1 MRGEDALGGD
11 HPVDV
16 VRRRLP
22 ADEDDVFAVLG
33 PLDCRVGVEHGLAG
47 RGSGRRVETG
57 RSDLELGLGVDHRV
71 QQLVELIRVD
81 ANDGVLARDQA
92 LLDHVHGG
100 LQRRGSRS
108 LGAAGLEQVEP
119 AVLDR
124 ELDVLH
130 VVVVVL
136 EPAHGLQ
143 QLVESLGHGFLHV
156 LERLRGADPGDHVLA
171 LRVGQELAVEA
182 GLARRRVA
190 READA
195 RPGAVALVA
204 EDHLDDVDGGP
215 EVVSDV
221 VGAPVD
227 LRAGVVPRLEDGTN
241 GTGQLVA
248 CVLRESVTRL
258 LEIDGL
264 VGLDEDG
271 QVVRGQVDVL
281 RGSAVFLELGEGVLE
296 AVAVDAVHDA
306 AVHLDQAAVGV
317 VGEARVA
324 RRAREARGGFVV
336 QAEVED
342 RVHHPGHRDGGAR
355 AHRDEERILGVS
367 EALARLLLEGAHVPV
382 DLLVEPVREL
392 AACGHVPTA
401 GVRRDREA
409 GRNGN
414 PELRHLG
421 QADALAAQQAAPALR
436 GLVEV
441 VDESGRGHGHAK
453 SSHSLTAILPP

>member
-1 MRGEDALGGD
+1 MRGEDALRRD

-16 VRRRLP
+16 VGSRLP
-22 ADEDDVFAVLG
+22 ADEDDVLAVLR
-33 PLDCRVGVEHGLAG
+33 PLDRRVGVEHGLAG
-47 RGSGRRVETG
+47 RGSGRCVEAG
-57 RSDLELGLGVDHRV
+57 RSDLELGPGVDHRV
-71 QQLVELIRVD
+71 EQLVELVRVD

-100 LQRRGSRS
+100 LQRSGSRS
-108 LGAAGLEQVEP
+108 LGAAGLQQIEP
-119 AVLDR
+119 PVLDG

-130 VVVVVL
+130 VVVVLL

-143 QLVESLGHGFLHV
+143 QLVEGLGHRFLHV
-156 LERLRGADPGDHVLA
+156 RERLRRADPGDHVLA

-182 GLARRRVA
+182 GLARRGVA

-195 RPGAVALVA
+195 GAGALALVA
-204 EDHLDDVDGGP
+204 EDHLDDVDGGA
-215 EVVSDV
+215 EIVGDV
-221 VGAPVD
+221 VRAPVD
-227 LRAGVVPRLEDGTN
+227 LRAGVVPRFEDGTN

-248 CVLRESVTRL
+248 CVLREGVTRL
-258 LEIDGL
+258 LEVDRL
-264 VGLDEDG
+264 VRLDEDG

-281 RGSAVFLELGEGVLE
+281 RGSAVLLELGEGVLE

-306 AVHLDQAAVGV
+306 AVHLDQAAVRV
-317 VGEARVA
+317 VREARVA
-324 RRAREARGGFVV
+324 RRAREAGGGLVV

-342 RVHHPGHRDGGAR
+342 RVHHPGHRDGCAR
-355 AHRDEERILGVS
+355 AHRDEERILGVA
-367 EALARLLLEGAHVPV
+367 EALARLLLEGAHVLV

-392 AACGHVPTA
+392 AARGHVTPA
-401 GVRRDREA
+401 GVGRDREA

-421 QADALAAQQAAPALR
+421 QADALAAQQAAPTLR

-441 VDESGRGHGHAK
+441 VDEAGRGHGHAK
-453 SSHSLTAILPP
+453 SSHSLTAILPS